1 LSCIIGSWGWR
12 HPEWEND
19 VFYPD
24 DLPSDWRLSYYSNE
38 FDLVVVPAE
47 YWTEDGYW
55 EDDWLDDVAERF
67 VFYID
72 WPFQQLSGEADY
84 DKCAEQCRFLSEQ
97 MAAILVNNAVWQ
109 QLSAEQLQWFAEAT
123 KGFKVLRYDVSKVGD
138 VSVREE
144 ANIDNLLLLRSNKE
158 ESLRDLTGRLTT
170 LLKSVE
176 SSAPVEHIVLS
187 NECVDIE
194 RLKELDTVMSLM

>member
-1 LSCIIGSWGWR
+1 LSCITGSWGWR

-72 WPFQQLSGEADY
+72 WPFMQLSGEADY
-84 DKCAEQCRFLSEQ
+84 AKCAEQCRFLSEQ
-97 MAAILVNNAVWQ
+97 MAAILVNNAVWK
-109 QLSAEQLQWFAEAT
+109 QLSAEQQQWFAAAT
-123 KGFKVLRYDVSKVGD
+123 KGLKVQHYDVSSET
-138 VSVREE
+138 SVDSRQE
-144 ANIDNLLLLRSNKE
+144 AIIDNLLLLRSDTD
-158 ESLRDLTGRLTT
+158 ESLRELSGRLTT
-170 LLKSVE
+170 LIKSAD
-176 SSAPVEHIVLS
+176 SSVPVEHIVLS